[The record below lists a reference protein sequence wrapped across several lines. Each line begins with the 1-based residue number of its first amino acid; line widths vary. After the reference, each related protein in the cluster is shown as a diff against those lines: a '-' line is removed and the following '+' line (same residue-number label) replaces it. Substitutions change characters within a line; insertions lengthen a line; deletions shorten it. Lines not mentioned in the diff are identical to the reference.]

1 MKNNPNKSKASVEA
15 QEDDMRA
22 SKKAL
27 DLANSALAARA
38 SDNLALADELAK
50 EALEL
55 VGFNGL
61 DDCVETIE
69 SRVFNSGDCLSELQL
84 LLDIQTKSLGE
95 HHPRVS
101 QTLQRLH
108 LRWGSWL
115 SDFHVLL
122 SPVYERLIAVR
133 LQQLG
138 PDHPEIG
145 DLLMNFAEYLTAR
158 GANAEAQNCLTRA
171 VTIRKSNY
179 AKTQSGQLSYAQAI
193 TRLGCLL
200 VTMNKHDLAEG
211 YLKSASNLLDH
222 TRSRLKLHALEDLAV
237 AYTELGRYE
246 EAEAVLKKALSIND
260 TDALSTISNCAI
272 QLGSIYVYWGWLEDA
287 ISLFDFSMNFD
298 RDSSWSMPEINE
310 RKVIRD
316 DLKNGEN
323 PLGYIFDLFKERY
336 SASDMRRFCRSLI
349 VRKYSWAIPD
359 ENVLKAI
366 VECGPIVEIGAGTGY
381 WAALLRERGGDII
394 AYDFAP
400 SQTGRNGFTLKT
412 DSWTEVLPATETTTA
427 YHPDRALMLCWP
439 PNKDEMAYRALRA
452 YKGKTLIYIG
462 EEWPGCTADE
472 KFHTLVEENWQL
484 GKMFPLKRWHLIKDS
499 VYVYTRK

>member
-1 MKNNPNKSKASVEA
+1 MKNNPNKSKAPLET
-15 QEDDMRA
+15 QEDDARA
-22 SKKAL
+22 SRKAL

-38 SDNLALADELAK
+38 SGNLDLAEELAK
-50 EALEL
+50 EALEII
-55 VGFNGL
+55 GL
-61 DDCVETIE
+61 SDSEDHVEKIE
-69 SRVFNSGDCLSELQL
+69 SRVFNSGDCLSELQML
-84 LLDIQTKSLGE
+84 LEVQAKALGE
-95 HHPRVS
+95 EHLKVT

-108 LRWGSWL
+108 LRWASWL

-122 SPVYERLIAVR
+122 PPVYERLIAVR
-133 LQQLG
+133 LRQLG

-145 DLLMNFAEYLTAR
+145 DLLMNFAEYLTSR

-171 VTIRKSNY
+171 VTIRKSNF

-237 AYTELGRYE
+237 AYTELSRYE

-260 TDALSTISNCAI
+260 TDQLSTISNCAM
-272 QLGSIYVYWGWLEDA
+272 QLGSIYLYWGWLDDA

-298 RDSSWSMPEINE
+298 RDSSWSMPEITE

-323 PLGYIFDLFKERY
+323 PLGLLFDSMQQRY

-359 ENVLKAI
+359 EDALKAI
-366 VECGPIVEIGAGTGY
+366 IEYEPIVEIGAGTGY
-381 WAALLRERGGDII
+381 WAALLRQRGGDII

-400 SQTGRNGFTLKT
+400 SETGRNGFTLKT

-472 KFHTLVEENWQL
+472 SFHMLVEDHWQL
-484 GKMFPLKRWHLIKDS
+484 EKMIPLKRWHLIKDS
-499 VYVYTRK
+499 VYIYKRK